1 MESNNNGKL
10 SYQAYIDQILE
21 PAIRPWLHQAKLGQI
36 DPFALEEDR
45 DSSHGAGSKDNIV
58 AKWKDQNG
66 LDHYFNCPYSPDLAP
81 IEQCWQP
88 MKQEL
93 RKIPHWDDWNTK
105 SIAQDGWNKV
115 DYEFIN
121 PKVASLPKRLKE
133 VIDRKGALTGY

>member
-1 MESNNNGKL
+1 
-10 SYQAYIDQILE
+10 
-21 PAIRPWLHQAKLGQI
+21 
-36 DPFALEEDR
+36 
-45 DSSHGAGSKDNIV
+45 
-58 AKWKDQNG
+58 
-66 LDHYFNCPYSPDLAP
+66 
-81 IEQCWQP
+81 

-121 PKVASLPKRLKE
+121 PKVASLLKRLKE